1 MAHTVYRNF
10 MRISDA
16 QDAQVALL
24 KAGFPPA
31 AVHLTPHKAP
41 GDDTTVTTV
50 ENIMNSLTP
59 DSADNTDEPRPKP
72 VALLAVDVLDD
83 EQREQADS
91 IMQGFNAIDA

>member
-10 MRISDA
+10 MSVAEAEAARS
-16 QDAQVALL
+16 ALL
-24 KAGFPPA
+24 DAGFPPA
-31 AVHLTPHKAP
+31 AVHLTPHRAP
-41 GDDTTVTTV
+41 DADTTVSTV

-91 IMQGFNAIDA
+91 IMQRHNAIDA

>member
-16 QDAQVALL
+16 QDAQIALL

-41 GDDTTVTTV
+41 SDDTTVTTV

-59 DSADNTDEPRPKP
+59 DSPKP

>member
-1 MAHTVYRNF
+1 MATTVYRNF
-10 MRISDA
+10 MSVQEAEAARS
-16 QDAQVALL
+16 ALL
-24 KAGFPPA
+24 NAGFPPA

-83 EQREQADS
+83 EQREQADG
-91 IMQGFNAIDA
+91 IMQSHNAIDA

>member
-1 MAHTVYRNF
+1 MANTIYRNF
-10 MRISDA
+10 MSVADA
-16 QDAQVALL
+16 QAARSALL
-24 KAGFPPA
+24 QAGFPPA
-31 AVHLTPHKAP
+31 SVHLTPHKAP
-41 GDDTTVTTV
+41 AGDTTVSTV

-91 IMQGFNAIDA
+91 IMEGHNAIDA

>member
-1 MAHTVYRNF
+1 MANTVYRNF
-10 MRISDA
+10 MRVSDA
-16 QDAQVALL
+16 QDARDALL

-31 AVHLTPHKAP
+31 AVHLTPHKALAA
-41 GDDTTVTTV
+41 DTTTSTV

-83 EQREQADS
+83 EQREQADG
-91 IMQGFNAIDA
+91 IMQRYNALDA